1 MLDNID
7 KKIISFLNE
16 SFPVESRPYKKIAD
30 ELNITEE
37 EVLSRVKG
45 YKDTGKLR
53 KMGAVLRHRNVGFK
67 TNVLCVW
74 KVSEDKFKEVADI
87 MLTES
92 AITHCYSRVSYPE
105 WPYNFYTM
113 IHAADKTEC
122 ENIVKRL
129 SEKTKLEDYKM
140 LYSIFEWKKES
151 MKYFT

>member
-16 SFPVESRPYKKIAD
+16 SFPLESRPYKKIAD
-30 ELNITEE
+30 ELNMTEE
-37 EVLSRVKG
+37 EVLSRVQG

-74 KVSEDKFKEVADI
+74 KVPEGKFKEIADI

-92 AITHCYSRVSYPE
+92 AITHCYSRDSYPE

-113 IHAADKTEC
+113 IHATDKEEC
-122 ENIVKRL
+122 EDIVRRL
-129 SEKTKLEDYKM
+129 SERTKLEDYKM